1 MSTITIVNY
10 GLGNIFSVQNA
21 IKKCGNKTIVTN
33 NFKDIENAEYL
44 ILPGVGAFEN
54 GMKGLKRYDL
64 IKPIL
69 EYCNSGKPLLGIC
82 LGMQLLATMSEEY
95 GNHKGLNIIS
105 GQVKK
110 IPNQDTYG
118 KICKIPNIGWIE
130 LLKEKNSWSN
140 TILNDLKKS
149 EEVYLVHSY
158 FFSPKNKYNILANCL
173 FNGHRICV
181 AIKEG
186 NIYGTQFHPE
196 KSGKVGLKILKNFCS
211 I

>member
-21 IKKCGNKTIVTN
+21 IKKCGSKTIVTN
-33 NFKDIENAEYL
+33 NFKDIEKAKYL

-54 GMKGLKRYDL
+54 GMKGLIKYDL

-82 LGMQLLATMSEEY
+82 LGMQLLATISEEY
-95 GNHKGLNIIS
+95 GKHKGLNVIP
-105 GQVKK
+105 GVVKQ
-110 IPNQDTYG
+110 IPNQDTEG
-118 KICKIPNIGWIE
+118 NFCKIPNIGWIE
-130 LLKEKNSWSN
+130 LLKENNSWSN
-140 TILNDLKKS
+140 SILGNLKEF

-158 FFSPKNKYNILANCL
+158 SFSPKNKNNILANCL
-173 FNGHRICV
+173 FNGHKICV
-181 AIKEG
+181 VIKEG